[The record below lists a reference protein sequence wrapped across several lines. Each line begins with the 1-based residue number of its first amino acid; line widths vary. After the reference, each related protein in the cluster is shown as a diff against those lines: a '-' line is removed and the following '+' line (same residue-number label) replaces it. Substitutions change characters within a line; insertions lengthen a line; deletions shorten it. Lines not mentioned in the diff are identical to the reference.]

1 MALSRSD
8 PQAHVRAV
16 LALPARVQAVRVVV
30 AQVLLRVRL
39 AARVQVQVHAV
50 PMVHVAPRVMPH
62 LRVRST
68 PLVIRAMRRASRQIT
83 PTQVVSILMV
93 TARAVPAPA
102 ARVRQVVAQ
111 AHRMQASPVVDQDR
125 AAQVADALAVDAR
138 VAAAIVAR
146 EAAASNPA

>member
-1 MALSRSD
+1 MALSRSV
-8 PQAHVRAV
+8 PLAHVRAV

-39 AARVQVQVHAV
+39 AARVQVHAV
-50 PMVHVAPRVMPH
+50 RMVHVAPRVMPH

-83 PTQVVSILMV
+83 PTQAVSIPMV
-93 TARAVPAPA
+93 TAHAVPAQA
-102 ARVRQVVAQ
+102 ARVRPGVVQ
-111 AHRMQASPVVDQDR
+111 APRTQASPVVDQGR